1 MAGDAEEDVPDA
13 QNGLESRPRPHRRP
27 LPAAQAQRA
36 AASLSAPHAEFRH
49 GGFGMWRASTVSSD
63 THLLSEF
70 MKPPSLSC
78 VRFLGLLPMEKIG
91 PAPLPCHRAWPRP
104 ISPDVVKLRGSF
116 RRTPPMNL
124 APLARGVVR
133 LVRGV
138 HHDPTA
144 ARTPI
149 GHVSRN
155 ASVIFRLFVSDR
167 FSTTKP
173 VGMGGTGEKLRLK
186 LRFLVFVPL

>member
-49 GGFGMWRASTVSSD
+49 GGFGMWRASQTVSMD
-63 THLLSEF
+63 AFRSEF
-70 MKPPSLSC
+70 LFWHALLAC
-78 VRFLGLLPMEKIG
+78 RFLGPLPMEKIG

-155 ASVIFRLFVSDR
+155 ARLFLD
-167 FSTTKP
+167 
-173 VGMGGTGEKLRLK
+173 
-186 LRFLVFVPL
+186 FLPSS

>member
-13 QNGLESRPRPHRRP
+13 QNRPESPSGPAGRP
-27 LPAAQAQRA
+27 LRQFQAQRA
-36 AASLSAPHAEFRH
+36 ASWLSAPHAEFRH
-49 GGFGMWRASTVSSD
+49 GGFGMWRASTVSED

-70 MKPPSLSC
+70 LQPPSLCC
-78 VRFLGLLPMEKIG
+78 VRFVGLPPMEKIG

-116 RRTPPMNL
+116 RRTPPMNS
-124 APLARGVVR
+124 APLAGGVVR

-144 ARTPI
+144 ARTPS
-149 GHVSRN
+149 GMSVETR
-155 ASVIFRLFVSDR
+155 SVIFRLFVSDR

>member
-1 MAGDAEEDVPDA
+1 MG
-13 QNGLESRPRPHRRP
+13 
-27 LPAAQAQRA
+27 
-36 AASLSAPHAEFRH
+36 
-49 GGFGMWRASTVSSD
+49 
-63 THLLSEF
+63 
-70 MKPPSLSC
+70 
-78 VRFLGLLPMEKIG
+78 KID

-124 APLARGVVR
+124 APLAGGVVR

-155 ASVIFRLFVSDR
+155 RSVIFRLFVSDHKSSRSPDR
-167 FSTTKP
+167 FRDFEKVCADVALSAPAPVFWSRSPQLTPPTRVSPRPLAPHRSCLFQKLGLGFAETFRETRVKSDSRRLNPNTKS
-173 VGMGGTGEKLRLK
+173 
-186 LRFLVFVPL
+186 

>member
-1 MAGDAEEDVPDA
+1 MVAGEADKVAPRR
-13 QNGLESRPRPHRRP
+13 QQRRQPGLHGPCCACYALKR
-27 LPAAQAQRA
+27 QRTA
-36 AASLSAPHAEFRH
+36 
-49 GGFGMWRASTVSSD
+49 GGFGMWRASQTVSMD
-63 THLLSEF
+63 AFRSEF
-70 MKPPSLSC
+70 LFWHALLAC
-78 VRFLGLLPMEKIG
+78 RFLGPLPVGKIG
-91 PAPLPCHRAWPRP
+91 PAPLPCHRAWLGP

-149 GHVSRN
+149 GHVREN
-155 ASVIFRLFVSDR
+155 LSVIL
-167 FSTTKP
+167 
-173 VGMGGTGEKLRLK
+173 
-186 LRFLVFVPL
+186 

>member
-1 MAGDAEEDVPDA
+1 MRLSV
-13 QNGLESRPRPHRRP
+13 
-27 LPAAQAQRA
+27 
-36 AASLSAPHAEFRH
+36 LSALSVFKLKPRIFKPKTTIFRCLQTPV
-49 GGFGMWRASTVSSD
+49 FGD
-63 THLLSEF
+63 LSEF
-70 MKPPSLSC
+70 LQPPSLCC
-78 VRFLGLLPMEKIG
+78 VRFLGLLPVRNFS

-149 GHVSRN
+149 GHVREHL
-155 ASVIFRLFVSDR
+155 SVIFRGFVSDHKSR
-167 FSTTKP
+167 WPGRYWGKTETETSIFGSRSLIWNTESKN
-173 VGMGGTGEKLRLK
+173 
-186 LRFLVFVPL
+186 

>member
-1 MAGDAEEDVPDA
+1 MMAGDAEEDIPDA
-13 QNGLESRPRPHRRP
+13 QNRRQQAAEPHRRP
-27 LPAAQAQRA
+27 LREFQRQRA
-36 AASLSAPHAEFRH
+36 AGSSSAPHAEFRH

-70 MKPPSLSC
+70 LKPPSLSC
-78 VRFLGLLPMEKIG
+78 VRFLDLLPVRNFS

-155 ASVIFRLFVSDR
+155 RSGIFRLFVSDH
-167 FSTTKP
+167 KYQIL
-173 VGMGGTGEKLRLK
+173 VLK
-186 LRFLVFVPL
+186 